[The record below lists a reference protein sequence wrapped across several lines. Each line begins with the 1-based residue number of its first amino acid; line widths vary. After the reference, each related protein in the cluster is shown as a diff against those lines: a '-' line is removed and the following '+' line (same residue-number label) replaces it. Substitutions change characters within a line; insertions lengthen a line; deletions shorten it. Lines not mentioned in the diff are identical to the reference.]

1 MIEKEELKTKLN
13 EIKEKTETLR
23 GYFDID
29 MLLKEISAIESE
41 LQKAEVWSSHERMR
55 DLTKRKARLEDILE
69 PFEVITSKINYI
81 EESLDLLDEEGGEIF
96 IDELKGELKAL
107 NLLIDELELKHLM
120 TGELDRNNAILS
132 IHPGAGGTES
142 QDWAQILM
150 RMYLRWADRH
160 NFKTEIVD
168 ILYGEE
174 AGIKDVTI
182 SIAGP
187 YAYGY
192 LKAEAGVHRLVR
204 ISPFDANKRRHTSFA
219 AVLVYPEIEDDITIE
234 IKEED
239 LKIDTFRA
247 SGAGGQHVN
256 KVSSAVRITH
266 IPTGIVVSC
275 QNERS
280 QHRNKAMAMKILR
293 ARLYDIQLKEQ
304 QDKIENLVGE
314 KKDIAWGNQ
323 IRSYVLQ
330 PYQLVKDHR
339 TGIERG
345 NVESVF
351 DGEIDEFIKEYLKIQ
366 SKKSNKSF
374 ALLR

>member
-1 MIEKEELKTKLN
+1 
-13 EIKEKTETLR
+13 
-23 GYFDID
+23 
-29 MLLKEISAIESE
+29 
-41 LQKAEVWSSHERMR
+41 MR
-55 DLTKRKARLEDILE
+55 ELTKRKARLEDILE
-69 PFEVITSKINYI
+69 PFESINSKINYI
-81 EESLDLLDEEGGEIF
+81 EESLELLDEEGGEIF
-96 IDELKGELKAL
+96 TNELKGEIKTL
-107 NLLIDELELKHLM
+107 NQIIDDLELKHLM

-150 RMYLRWADRH
+150 RMYLKWADRH
-160 NFKTEIVD
+160 NFKTEILD
-168 ILYGEE
+168 LLQGEE

-182 SIAGP
+182 SITGP

-239 LKIDTFRA
+239 LKIETFRA

-266 IPTGIVVSC
+266 IPTGIVVTC

-280 QHRNKAMAMKILR
+280 QHRNKVMAMKILK
-293 ARLYDIQLKEQ
+293 AKLYDRQIKEQ
-304 QDKIENLVGE
+304 QDKIESIVGE
-314 KKDIAWGNQ
+314 KKEISWGNQ

-330 PYQLVKDHR
+330 PYRLVKDHR

-345 NVESVF
+345 DVDSVF
-351 DGEIDEFIKEYLKIQ
+351 DGDIDGFIKEYLKIINKRKVNLEQ
-366 SKKSNKSF
+366 SV
-374 ALLR
+374 LR

>member
-1 MIEKEELKTKLN
+1 
-13 EIKEKTETLR
+13 
-23 GYFDID
+23 
-29 MLLKEISAIESE
+29 MLLKDISAIELE
-41 LQKAEVWSSHERMR
+41 LQKAEVWTSPERMR
-55 DLTKRKARLEDILE
+55 DLTKKKARLEDILE
-69 PFEVITSKINYI
+69 PFELITSKINYI
-81 EESLDLLDEEGGEIF
+81 EESLGLLDEEGGEIF
-96 IDELKGELKAL
+96 INELKGELKAL
-107 NLLIDELELKHLM
+107 DILIDELELKHLM

-280 QHRNKAMAMKILR
+280 QHRNKAMAMKILK
-293 ARLYDIQLKEQ
+293 AKLYDMQLKEQ

-339 TGIERG
+339 TSIERG
-345 NVESVF
+345 NVDSVF
-351 DGEIDEFIKEYLKIQ
+351 NGEIDEFIKEYLKIQ
-366 SKKSNKSF
+366 NKKSNKTF
-374 ALLR
+374 ASLR

>member
-1 MIEKEELKTKLN
+1 
-13 EIKEKTETLR
+13 
-23 GYFDID
+23 
-29 MLLKEISAIESE
+29 MLLKEIASIEAE
-41 LQKAEVWSSHERMR
+41 LQKSEIWESHERILE
-55 DLTKRKARLEDILE
+55 LTKKKARLEDILK
-69 PFEVITSKINYI
+69 PFEFINKRLKYI
-81 EESLDLLDEEGGEIF
+81 EESLDLLDEEGGELF
-96 IDELKGELKAL
+96 AHELHDELRT
-107 NLLIDELELKHLM
+107 LISEIEQLELKHLM

-150 RMYLRWADRH
+150 RMYLKWADKH
-160 NFKTEIVD
+160 GFKTEIVD

-182 SIAGP
+182 SVTGP

-192 LKAEAGVHRLVR
+192 LKAEAGIHRLVR

-219 AVLVYPEIEDDITIE
+219 AVYVYPEIEDDITVD

-239 LKIDTFRA
+239 LKIETFRA

-275 QNERS
+275 QSERS
-280 QHRNKAMAMKILR
+280 QHRNKAIAMKILK
-293 ARLYDIQLKEQ
+293 ARLYDLQLKEQ
-304 QDKIENLVGE
+304 QKKIDSIVGE
-314 KKDIAWGNQ
+314 KKEISWGNQ

-330 PYQLVKDHR
+330 PYRLVKDHR
-339 TGIERG
+339 TGLEKG
-345 NVESVF
+345 NVDSVF
-351 DGEIDEFIKEYLKIQ
+351 DGEIDEFIKEYLKVL
-366 SKKSNKSF
+366 SKGKIKAYVATDIKN
-374 ALLR
+374 

>member
-1 MIEKEELKTKLN
+1 
-13 EIKEKTETLR
+13 
-23 GYFDID
+23 
-29 MLLKEISAIESE
+29 MLLKEIASIEGE
-41 LQKAEVWSSHERMR
+41 LQKSEVWESHERLR
-55 DLTKRKARLEDILE
+55 ELTKKRARLEDILR
-69 PFEVITSKINYI
+69 PFEFINKKLKYI
-81 EESLDLLDEEGGEIF
+81 EESLDLLDEEDGEIF
-96 IDELKGELKAL
+96 GRELHDELMS
-107 NLLIDELELKHLM
+107 LIAEIEQLELKHLM

-150 RMYLRWADRH
+150 RMYLKWADRH
-160 NFKTEIVD
+160 GFKTEVID

-182 SIAGP
+182 SVIGP

-192 LKAEAGVHRLVR
+192 LKAEAGIHRLVR

-219 AVLVYPEIEDDITIE
+219 AVLVYPEIEDDITVD

-275 QNERS
+275 QTERS
-280 QHRNKAMAMKILR
+280 QHRNKATAMKILK
-293 ARLYDIQLKEQ
+293 AKLYDLQLREQ
-304 QDKIENLVGE
+304 QNKIESIVGE

-330 PYQLVKDHR
+330 PYRLVKDHR
-339 TGIERG
+339 TGLEKG
-345 NVESVF
+345 DVDSVF
-351 DGEIDEFIKEYLKIQ
+351 DGEIDEFIKEYLKIL
-366 SKKSNKSF
+366 SKGKMQAYMTTNP
-374 ALLR
+374 